1 MDKKFEDL
9 TYSQQIDIAHKWI
22 NDEDIVSVAELLL
35 QTDEINQEV
44 AVHPLYLMALPLV
57 GKDPNWK
64 DYMGEAEMDVTA
76 RWAYKI
82 YMHVKGIVEK
92 DKADGG

>member
-9 TYSQQIDIAHKWI
+9 TYSQQLNIAHEWI
-22 NDEDIVSVAELLL
+22 NDDDIVSISELLL

-44 AVHPLYLMALPLV
+44 ITHPDYLMALPLV
-57 GKDPNWK
+57 NKDPNWK
-64 DYMGEAEMDVTA
+64 DYMAEAELDVCA

-82 YMHVKGIVEK
+82 YLHVKGIVEK
-92 DKADGG
+92 EEQNKG